1 MTAQKRTPART
12 TKRTKTTPNS
22 EDPASEQGKQP
33 ARKRTESAPKPTKV
47 VRKGPRLSAGA
58 RLRRDLAWPKMD
70 PAAELLLTQ
79 AARVADRLEVLDR
92 MHSGDPGVWLAV
104 RVDGQVAEVRLVG
117 TVREE
122 AQQSEVLRKLI
133 MDVQRMR
140 PAGSGDGSNSKP
152 DTIARIVAEV
162 YGKPTRR
169 G

>member
-1 MTAQKRTPART
+1 M
-12 TKRTKTTPNS
+12 
-22 EDPASEQGKQP
+22 
-33 ARKRTESAPKPTKV
+33 
-47 VRKGPRLSAGA
+47 
-58 RLRRDLAWPKMD
+58 
-70 PAAELLLTQ
+70 
-79 AARVADRLEVLDR
+79 
-92 MHSGDPGVWLAV
+92 